1 MFKKFF
7 VAVFALLAATSCTNE
22 SELTVVEN
30 NETVP
35 ATVPDG
41 SPLGIDTEVCQD
53 LYYRMRKV

>member
-1 MFKKFF
+1 M
-7 VAVFALLAATSCTNE
+7 LLAVTSCTNE

-53 LYYRMRKV
+53 LYYRKGKI